1 MKSVSLFKI
10 VVFYLVIGLAVLL
23 ICSSFLDFYRP
34 MLLNRPESEY
44 HLFKEL
50 FFLTTGALIIYFS
63 VRFYKKNNET
73 THLNYQKLFKGCPL
87 PMYIM
92 AKDGFGILAV
102 NEAMVKLYGY
112 SEEEF
117 VKMTTLDIRPD
128 SEIERIKEFL
138 ADCDGSLTES
148 GTWLHRKKNGEIFYV
163 QVTFHTLA
171 LSIEDT
177 YLVMITDIDKSVNDE
192 RTINDL
198 LHLYETVNK
207 ATHDVI
213 WDYDLIADRL
223 SWMQGYDEIYGYSS
237 DFGADSFWEMQE
249 IHPDDREEA
258 IDAYR
263 KILIN
268 KEKDWLIEY
277 KYICADG
284 SVKHVRDRG
293 FMIFDEQGEPVK
305 MIGALQDIDK
315 QKKYEEQLLNQN
327 KQLKEIAWLNSHK
340 VRRPLSN
347 IIGLISLIK
356 DPENKE
362 EDILQFI
369 ELLAESSKEL
379 DNAVALINL
388 QTVEREDAELNKNIA

>member
-1 MKSVSLFKI
+1 MKSLPLFKI
-10 VVFYLVIGLAVLL
+10 VVFYLVIGLAVVL
-23 ICSSFLDFYRP
+23 ICSSFSDFYRP
-34 MLLNRPESEY
+34 ALFNQSESDF

-63 VRFYKKNNET
+63 VRSYQKSNET

-92 AKDGFGILAV
+92 TENGFRILAA

-112 SEEEF
+112 TEEEF
-117 VKMTTLDIRPD
+117 VKLTALDIRPD
-128 SEIERIKEFL
+128 SEKDRIKEFL
-138 ADCDGSLTES
+138 DNYDGSRTES
-148 GTWLHRKKNGEIFYV
+148 GTWLHLKKNGETFYV
-163 QVTFHTLA
+163 QVTLHTLA

-177 YLVMITDIDKSVNDE
+177 YLVMITDIDKSVSDE
-192 RTINDL
+192 RKINDL
-198 LHLYETVNK
+198 IHLYETVNK

-223 SWMQGYDEIYGYSS
+223 SWMQGYDEIYGYPS

-249 IHPDDREEA
+249 IHPDNRPEA
-258 IDAYR
+258 IAAYR
-263 KILIN
+263 KILSN

-284 SVKHVRDRG
+284 SLKYVRDRG
-293 FMIFDEQGEPVK
+293 FMIFDERGEPVR

-315 QKKYEEQLLNQN
+315 QKKYEEQLLTQN
-327 KQLKEIAWLNSHK
+327 RQLKEIAWLNSHT

-347 IIGLISLIK
+347 IMGLISLIK
-356 DPENKE
+356 DLGNKE
-362 EDILQFI
+362 ENILQFI

-388 QTVEREDAELNKNIA
+388 QTAGREIAEFYKDIA